1 MTPQEFRRIR
11 KSQGLTQADL
21 ASLIGF
27 VDANQIHR
35 METGKRSISTQ
46 TAIIMRILSNYL
58 ILVVA
63 ASEKEKRQ

>member
-11 KSQGLTQADL
+11 EYQGLSQADL

-27 VDANQIHR
+27 ADANQIHR

-63 ASEKEKRQ
+63 ASEKEKSQ